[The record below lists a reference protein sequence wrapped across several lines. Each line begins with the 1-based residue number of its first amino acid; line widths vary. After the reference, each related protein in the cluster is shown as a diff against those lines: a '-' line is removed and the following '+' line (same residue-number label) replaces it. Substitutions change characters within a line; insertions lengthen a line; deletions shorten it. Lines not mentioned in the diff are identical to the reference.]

1 MAELESWL
9 RSIGLGK
16 QIELFRAN
24 DIDLDI
30 ASHLTESDLIGLGLS
45 LGDRRR
51 LMRAIA
57 TLAKGDVATSA
68 PPIPSSV
75 TAERRRLTIM
85 FCDLEV
91 KAVVQPIDLGGAGA
105 ALERELIAFCRSKI
119 ADYKCPR
126 SIDFSP
132 QLPRDPTGKLYRR
145 LLRDQ
150 YRTS

>member
-30 ASHLTESDLIGLGLS
+30 ASHLTEADLIGLGLS

-68 PPIPSSV
+68 PPTPSSV

-85 FCDLEV
+85 FCDLVGSTDMAMQLDPEDV
-91 KAVVQPIDLGGAGA
+91 GAIIKRYSETAWRACARLRGHPPRLVGDSWLFYSA
-105 ALERELIAFCRSKI
+105 
-119 ADYKCPR
+119 CP
-126 SIDFSP
+126 
-132 QLPRDPTGKLYRR
+132 
-145 LLRDQ
+145 
-150 YRTS
+150 